1 MDGIQTSLGYRA
13 HRVEKMV
20 AEIEGPDAE
29 RSRPFVVSMA
39 SDARREWEAFTK
51 SIAHKI
57 NALDKFDPFR
67 GVLNKLRGYGARL
80 AILLWCLRRVCG
92 ELPPDSKI
100 DAETMRMAAKL
111 IDYFEGHGR
120 RCLGS
125 GWAEKKY
132 RIAKRMIRW
141 LADDPAKV
149 AFGRTEAFQQLK
161 DKRDVTSTEALT
173 DVFKVLTDH
182 GYIRPMDPTG
192 TGRPGP
198 VPEVYAVNP
207 LWKRT

>member
-1 MDGIQTSLGYRA
+1 
-13 HRVEKMV
+13 
-20 AEIEGPDAE
+20 
-29 RSRPFVVSMA
+29 
-39 SDARREWEAFTK
+39 
-51 SIAHKI
+51 
-57 NALDKFDPFR
+57 
-67 GVLNKLRGYGARL
+67 
-80 AILLWCLRRVCG
+80 
-92 ELPPDSKI
+92 
-100 DAETMRMAAKL
+100 MAAKL

-141 LADDPAKV
+141 LTDDPAKV

-161 DKRDVTSTEALT
+161 DKRDVTSTDALT

-207 LWKRT
+207 LWKRAG